1 MQRILSQNVDCSDLL
16 QEDTPCRSILVS
28 DHRAFSFLVV
38 SFDCIFNFKYD
49 NNNNNN
55 KNTHSK
61 SDRLTPN
68 GFVNHKHPGFLIM
81 FGCQDPTM
89 AV

>member
-38 SFDCIFNFKYD
+38 TKGISTVF
-49 NNNNNN
+49 
-55 KNTHSK
+55 
-61 SDRLTPN
+61 LTLN
-68 GFVNHKHPGFLIM
+68 MTTTTTKTKT
-81 FGCQDPTM
+81 PT
-89 AV
+89 AKVTALHRTVL